1 MVMMKRLLTL
11 AFLFGWLLP
20 LPAAAQGSDPYEG
33 EVAVASQSE
42 ADRLAVLGD
51 ALAQVMAKRT
61 GMQRAAED
69 ARLSGSLARASEWL
83 QRYRYIDAAGGGT
96 LLAARFEP
104 SAVDRALSEAGLT
117 VWPEPRPQPVV
128 WLAIDDGRGPRMLGN
143 SQAQAVAALTA
154 RASQRGLRLT
164 YPLMDLQD
172 QQQIDVDRVWSAD
185 SAAATQAARRYQ
197 SNVVLLGRLFR
208 DGLQWVAEWRVVQDG
223 EVLDQQRSSDADSAV
238 VLAGGADLAASA
250 LVARYAADLS
260 SAGPPGRYPLRVSG
274 VLSAE
279 DYARLLGQLNRMASV
294 RATEI
299 TGADGDALLLT
310 LDLNSGIEGFTRS
323 ASGIGLL
330 SPDDSASNSTSV
342 LPDADLHRFVLLPW

>member
-1 MVMMKRLLTL
+1 MMKRLLML
-11 AFLFGWLLP
+11 AFLLGWLL
-20 LPAAAQGSDPYEG
+20 LPTVACAQGSDPYEG

-42 ADRLAVLGD
+42 ADRLAALGA
-51 ALAQVMAKRT
+51 ALAQVIAKRT
-61 GMQRAAED
+61 GMRGAAD
-69 ARLSGSLARASEWL
+69 DPRLAGSLGRAGEWL
-83 QRYRYIDAAGGGT
+83 QRYRYLDGAGGGVV
-96 LLAARFEP
+96 LVARFDP
-104 SAVDRALSEAGLT
+104 AAVDRTLSEAGLT

-128 WLAIDDGRGPRMLGN
+128 WLAIDDGRGPRLLGN

-185 SAAATQAARRYQ
+185 SSAAIQAARRYQ

-208 DGLQWVAEWRVVQDG
+208 DGSQWIAEWRIVQDG
-223 EVLDQQRSSDADSAV
+223 EVLDQQRSSDADSSV
-238 VLAGGADLAASA
+238 VLANGADLAASA
-250 LVARYAADLS
+250 LVTRYAADLN

-274 VLSAE
+274 VLSAQ

-310 LDLNSGIEGFTRS
+310 LDLTSGIEGFSRS
-323 ASGIGLL
+323 ARGIGLL
-330 SPDDSASNSTSV
+330 AADESAAASTGV
-342 LPDADLHRFVLLPW
+342 LPEPVHRFVLLP